1 MKTMKIT
8 KPVAYCGQHITT
20 HDWKVVE
27 AIREFCGKND
37 LVKPTVINSLF
48 GYELAMNC
56 SYEQANTIDKII
68 YCIKFGYDYSEFMER
83 NRNNK

>member
-1 MKTMKIT
+1 MKTAR
-8 KPVAYCGQHITT
+8 PVAYLGRHITT
-20 HDWKVVE
+20 HNWKVVE

-37 LVKPTVINSLF
+37 LVKPTVISSLF

-56 SYEQANTIDKII
+56 SDEQADAIDEII
-68 YCIKFGYDYSEFMER
+68 YCIKFGYDYSGFMGR